1 MRCNVKGQASSF
13 LKISLLLAGSSIF
26 SSTAA
31 AHCLSNKFYAGA
43 GLTVNSDQ
51 DYSGD
56 AKGFQIFGGYCLD
69 IHKQFPHVLSS
80 IELGYMD
87 SGEFKRDVLVR
98 RGALF
103 YQTTQSKSY
112 QGPWLNWV
120 GEYKLNPRAHL
131 LARVG
136 VDGGDNDGLM
146 GGLGIGLNF
155 SKWAQFRVEYVAR
168 QNIDSTQ
175 ISWLTEF

>member
-1 MRCNVKGQASSF
+1 
-13 LKISLLLAGSSIF
+13 LLAGSSIF

-31 AHCLSNKFYAGA
+31 AHCLSNKFYVGA

-51 DYSGD
+51 NYSGD

-69 IHKQFPHVLSS
+69 IHKRFPHALSS
-80 IELGYMD
+80 IEVGYMD
-87 SGEFKRDVLVR
+87 SGDFKRDVYTTR
-98 RGALF
+98 RGV
-103 YQTTQSKSY
+103 TTHTTVSTSY
-112 QGPWLNWV
+112 EGPWLNWV
-120 GEYKLNPRAHL
+120 GEYKLDPRAHL

-136 VDGGDNDGLM
+136 VDGGDSEGLM
-146 GGLGIGLNF
+146 GGVGIGLNF